1 MLDEWFFLY
10 IPRLFCALSFLVNPI
25 FVYLIFS
32 EKSANFGNYRFL
44 LLSFAVFNLIYS
56 VVNVLVPLDIH
67 SYGYCCFLTVR
78 HGPFSEVSEFN
89 FHMLVG
95 RCSLVSASY
104 AIILLHFV
112 YRYLVVQKSSLT
124 DRNFHWYMTISAF
137 VLVLYFVTWHA
148 ICYFPGRANVETREY
163 IRKDFLE
170 IYGTDS
176 MNCNMIGTLF
186 RGGSGETTFRSWA
199 ATIMVTLLSVASI
212 FSFLIMAKK
221 IMYKLKKMTVNASKK
236 TVKLQFEL
244 LRALIV
250 QTVIPIFISFSPC
263 LLCWYS
269 PVFDIQLPRGFN
281 YLELSALGLFAFVDP
296 VAIILCLPILRKRIF
311 CFNRHNSSIA
321 VGVEG
326 IKD

>member
-1 MLDEWFFLY
+1 MW
-10 IPRLFCALSFLVNPI
+10 N
-25 FVYLIFS
+25 
-32 EKSANFGNYRFL
+32 
-44 LLSFAVFNLIYS
+44 
-56 VVNVLVPLDIH
+56 
-67 SYGYCCFLTVR
+67 
-78 HGPFSEVSEFN
+78 
-89 FHMLVG
+89 
-95 RCSLVSASY
+95 
-104 AIILLHFV
+104 
-112 YRYLVVQKSSLT
+112 
-124 DRNFHWYMTISAF
+124 
-137 VLVLYFVTWHA
+137 
-148 ICYFPGRANVETREY
+148 PGRANVETREY
-163 IRKDFLE
+163 IRKYFLE

-199 ATIMVTLLSVASI
+199 ALIMVTSVSVASI

-236 TVKLQFEL
+236 TVKIQFEL

-250 QTVIPIFISFSPC
+250 QTAIPIFISFSPC
-263 LLCWYS
+263 LIGWYS

-281 YLELSALGLFAFVDP
+281 YLELSALGVFAFVDP

-321 VGVEG
+321 VNVEG